1 MPSAA
6 DTVLQEPRLA
16 GIKDVAKLAVPII
29 AGTMSFAAMQFVDQ
43 AMVGHLGDA
52 ELAAVGSAGIWA
64 FTISTFQ
71 LGIVGCVSTFAS
83 QSLGRGAHEDCA
95 RYAWQGI
102 YIALIAGLLA
112 GLFWPL
118 APWLFGF
125 MRHSAEVTR
134 LEVTYFQIRL
144 FGYGFIGLQGA
155 LVAFFQAVNRPYP
168 AMGTVLISNALNV
181 VLNYG
186 LIFGHLGMPRL
197 GVAGAAVATVLALG
211 INVLLLIA
219 LFLSPS
225 CNRRFRSRH
234 NWRPNPER
242 MRELVRIG
250 WPAGV
255 SVFMD
260 VANWSIFTS
269 ILIGYFGTI
278 QLAGHVATMELLHL
292 SFMPALGMQH
302 AVTVIVGQWIGRG
315 DIRRAKARTYTAMKL
330 CAVYMTSMGILL
342 AIFARPIVGIVFR
355 QGPEV
360 VAVAQTLLIVGAV
373 FQAFDAVNVVAMGA
387 LRGAG
392 DTRFMAFMLV
402 AFGYGLFLPVAWF
415 LSVVLGLQ
423 ALGAWIGATI
433 YIILLSVVLF
443 RRFHGESW
451 SHIRIF
457 DSDVENPGAM
467 SRE

>member
-1 MPSAA
+1 VS
-6 DTVLQEPRLA
+6 TVPNAYLEEPRLT
-16 GIKDVAKLAVPII
+16 GLKEVVKLAGPII
-29 AGTMSFAAMQFVDQ
+29 VGTMSFAAMQFVDQ
-43 AMVGHLGDA
+43 AMVAQLGDA
-52 ELAAVGSAGIWA
+52 ALAAVGSAGIWA

-71 LGIVGCVSTFAS
+71 LGIVGTVSTFAS

-95 RYAWQGI
+95 RYTWQGV

-112 GLFWPL
+112 AVFWPL
-118 APWLFGF
+118 APWMFGL
-125 MRHSAEVTR
+125 MGHEPRVTE
-134 LEVTYFQIRL
+134 LEISYFQVRL

-155 LVAFFQAVNRPYP
+155 LISFFQAVNRPYP
-168 AMGTVLISNALNV
+168 AMGTVLISNGLNIL
-181 VLNYG
+181 LNYC
-186 LIFGHLGMPRL
+186 LIFGHFGMPRL
-197 GVAGAAVATVLALG
+197 EVAGAAVATVLSLG
-211 INVLLLIA
+211 FNVLLLIA

-225 CNRRFRSRH
+225 CNRRFKTRR
-234 NWRPNPER
+234 NWRPSLER
-242 MRELVRIG
+242 MRELARIG
-250 WPAGV
+250 WPAGM

-330 CAVYMTSMGILL
+330 CAVFMTSMGILL
-342 AIFARPIVGIVFR
+342 ALYAKPIVGGLFH

-360 VAVAQTLLIVGAV
+360 VAVAQSLLIVGAI

-392 DTRFMAFMLV
+392 DTRFMAAMLV
-402 AFGYGLFLPVAWF
+402 MFGYGLFLPLAWF
-415 LSVVLGLQ
+415 LSVVMGLQ

-433 YIILLSVVLF
+433 YITLLSVVLF
-443 RRFHGESW
+443 RRFHNEGW
-451 SHIRIF
+451 RHIRIF
-457 DSDVENPGAM
+457 DSDMPEETATP
-467 SRE
+467 R

>member
-1 MPSAA
+1 
-6 DTVLQEPRLA
+6 
-16 GIKDVAKLAVPII
+16 
-29 AGTMSFAAMQFVDQ
+29 MSFAAMQFVDQ

-52 ELAAVGSAGIWA
+52 ALAAVGSAGIWA

-71 LGIVGCVSTFAS
+71 VGIVGCVSTFAS

-112 GLFWPL
+112 GFFWPL
-118 APWLFGF
+118 APYLFGF
-125 MRHSAEVTR
+125 MRHSPEVTE
-134 LEVTYFQIRL
+134 LEVTYFQWRL

-155 LVAFFQAVNRPYP
+155 LVSFFQAVNRPYP
-168 AMGTVLISNALNV
+168 AMATVLASNGLNV
-181 VLNYG
+181 LLNYG
-186 LIFGHLGMPRL
+186 LIFGKLGMPRL
-197 GVAGAAVATVLALG
+197 EVAGAAIATVLALFF
-211 INVLLLIA
+211 NVILLVA

-225 CNRRFRSRH
+225 CNRRFHTRR
-234 NWRPNPER
+234 NWRPSIER

-255 SVFMD
+255 SVFLD

-269 ILIGYFGTI
+269 ILIGFFGTI

-302 AVTVIVGQWIGRG
+302 AITVIVGQWIGRG

-330 CAVYMTSMGILL
+330 CAVYMGTMGILL
-342 AIFARPIVGIVFR
+342 AVYAKPLVGVVFR

-360 VAVAQTLLIVGAV
+360 VALAQTLLIFGAV
-373 FQAFDAVNVVAMGA
+373 FQACDAVNVVAMGA

-392 DTRFMAFMLV
+392 DTRYMAAMLML
-402 AFGYGLFLPVAWF
+402 FGYGVFLPLAWF
-415 LSVVLGLQ
+415 LSVVLGMQ
-423 ALGAWIGATI
+423 AVGAWIGATV
-433 YIILLSVVLF
+433 YIILLSGVLF
-443 RRFHGESW
+443 RRFHGERW
-451 SHIRIF
+451 RNIMIF
-457 DSDVENPGAM
+457 DRDMRTGPALPG
-467 SRE
+467 E